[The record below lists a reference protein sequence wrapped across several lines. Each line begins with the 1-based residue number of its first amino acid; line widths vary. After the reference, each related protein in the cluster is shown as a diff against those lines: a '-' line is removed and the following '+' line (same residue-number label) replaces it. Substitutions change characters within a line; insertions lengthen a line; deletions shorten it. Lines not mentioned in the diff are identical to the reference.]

1 MILSVGEI
9 LVDQIEGLQ
18 KAGGA
23 PFNVAVNAHHLG
35 ADVIFVGSVG
45 NDEEGKFLINK
56 VKEYGLNPAHIRLD
70 KERKTTKAIVTL
82 ENGER
87 SFRFERDNTADAYL
101 EEISEELINKAD
113 IIHIGSLMLC
123 YEEGR
128 NYMSNLIELAH
139 EAHKEVSFDV
149 NYREDI
155 YESKEEAIRIAKEF
169 ILKSD
174 IIKLSEDEVE
184 LLGEEFI
191 DSLKSKMVFITLGSR
206 GSECHYINKIYK
218 AESIFVNPVDTT
230 GAGDAFMG
238 AMLYMLD
245 THKDMDLEHS
255 MEIANQYAALS
266 TLHLGAIDVL
276 PSF

>member
-1 MILSVGEI
+1 MILGVGEI
-9 LVDQIEGLQ
+9 LVDQIEGET

-23 PFNVAVNAHHLG
+23 PFNVMVNAHHLG
-35 ADVIFVGSVG
+35 ADTIFVGSVG
-45 NDEEGKFLINK
+45 NDQEGSFLINK
-56 VKEYGLNPAHIRLD
+56 VKEYGLDPSFIKID

-82 ENGER
+82 EKGER

-101 EEISEELINKAD
+101 EEIPDEIIDKAD
-113 IIHIGSLMLC
+113 IIHIGSLSLC
-123 YEEGR
+123 FEEGR
-128 NYMSNLIELAH
+128 NYMARLIKRAH

-155 YESKEEAIRIAKEF
+155 YESKEEAKQIAKEF
-169 ILKSD
+169 ISMSD

-191 DSLKSKMVFITLGSR
+191 DSLKGKMVFITLGSR
-206 GSECHYINKIYK
+206 GSECHYINKVYK
-218 AESIFVNPVDTT
+218 ADSIYVNPIDTT

-245 THKDMDLEHS
+245 THKDMDLEHA
-255 MEIANQYAALS
+255 MEIANQYAAKS
-266 TLHLGAIDVL
+266 TLHVGAIDVL
-276 PSF
+276 PSI

>member
-9 LVDQIEGLQ
+9 LVDQIEGLE

-23 PFNVAVNAHHLG
+23 PFNVIVNAHHLG
-35 ADVIFVGSVG
+35 ADTLFVGAVG
-45 NDEEGKFLINK
+45 NDEAGTFLINK
-56 VKEYGLNPAHIRLD
+56 VKEYGLDPTYIKID

-101 EEISEELINKAD
+101 EEIPLEIIEKAD
-113 IIHIGSLMLC
+113 IIHIGSLALC

-128 NYMSNLIELAH
+128 NYMSNLIKLAH

-169 ILKSD
+169 ISMSD
-174 IIKLSEDEVE
+174 IVKLSEDEVE

-191 DSLKSKMVFITLGSR
+191 DSLKGKMVFITLGSR
-206 GSECHYINKIYK
+206 GSECHYINKVYK
-218 AESIFVNPVDTT
+218 ADSIFVNPVDTT

-245 THKDMDLEHS
+245 THKDMDLEHA
-255 MEIANQYAALS
+255 MEIANQYAARS
-266 TLHLGAIDVL
+266 TLHIGAIDVL
-276 PSF
+276 PEV